1 MLDIDKDIEVEI
13 EIRRQGKVRGYAH
26 LIIGGLIKINNFEIT
41 QADNGKIY
49 VVNPHMIS
57 YVYNK
62 VELKKEIRYVSN
74 ASLLEN
80 ENRKKIVDKIVE
92 AFAEELDKVK
102 KGTEKAL
109 VSTRKVTNY
118 TRHEIQI
125 NEEDIKGEKEKYG
138 EDVFSNQ
145 SDDST
150 VRTIR

>member
-125 NEEDIKGEKEKYG
+125 KEEDIKREKEKYG
-138 EDVFSNQ
+138 EDVFNNQ

>member
-80 ENRKKIVDKIVE
+80 ENRKK
-92 AFAEELDKVK
+92 
-102 KGTEKAL
+102 L
-109 VSTRKVTNY
+109 VYFMLSST
-118 TRHEIQI
+118 
-125 NEEDIKGEKEKYG
+125 
-138 EDVFSNQ
+138 
-145 SDDST
+145 
-150 VRTIR
+150 

>member
-1 MLDIDKDIEVEI
+1 MPGFDKNEFWLKIVSMYPDAKENNYLLRLNSE
-13 EIRRQGKVRGYAH
+13 Q
-26 LIIGGLIKINNFEIT
+26 IK
-41 QADNGKIY
+41 
-49 VVNPHMIS
+49 
-57 YVYNK
+57 
-62 VELKKEIRYVSN
+62 ELKKEIRYVSN

-125 NEEDIKGEKEKYG
+125 NEEDIKREKEKYG
-138 EDVFSNQ
+138 EDVFNNQ